1 MCSPHFVY
9 VGSPKYFMNK
19 RAIQIVIALM
29 SLALIGITIIQY
41 TWLKRSVD
49 LNTVSFND
57 KVTIALNKVHER
69 LREKA
74 KNRKNVSDY
83 IHQNMGQSGLLKQ
96 DLDPVAEILSP
107 GTDDF
112 KRKNI
117 LYQNANMTGLLY
129 PSIIL
134 EEINPGDLKKYIEE
148 EMFNQNIRL
157 KYDYGI
163 YSFKD
168 RSFSIINGHHV
179 FQQEENSP
187 ASNVEE
193 NRSLTNSEYEVRLFG
208 DAIEAPGALKVYFP
222 SKTTYLWS
230 DVYPSLISSIL
241 FTGLILFCFIYTINV
256 ILFQSKVSEMK
267 TDFINNMTHEF
278 KTPIATISLAAD
290 SIKSPMISGN
300 PEKVNRFAKIIKEEN
315 KRMLGQVEKVLQMA
329 QLEKSDFQLNTS
341 EVNLHEIIKSASEL
355 ARLKVSKRNGSVETF
370 LKADQAIILADQNH
384 VSNVIHNLLDNAE
397 KYSKEKPE
405 ITISTKNLNDGIEVS
420 VEDKGIGMSKEAL
433 KNIFEK
439 FYRVHTGNLHDVK
452 GFGLGL
458 SYVKAIVNAHKG
470 TINVTSELEK
480 GSTFTLFLP
489 FSSKESD

>member
-1 MCSPHFVY
+1 
-9 VGSPKYFMNK
+9 MNK

-49 LNTVSFND
+49 LNTISFND
-57 KVTIALNKVHER
+57 KVTVVMNNVHER
-69 LREKA
+69 LKEKA
-74 KNRKNVSDY
+74 KSRKSALDFIQHNK
-83 IHQNMGQSGLLKQ
+83 GQAQAGLLQ
-96 DLDPVAEILSP
+96 QEIDPVTEILSP

-112 KRKNI
+112 RRRNI
-117 LYQNANMTGLLY
+117 LYQNANMPIVLY

-134 EEINPGDLKKYIEE
+134 EEIDPGDVKKYIAE

-168 RSFSIINGHHV
+168 RSFSIINGNHV
-179 FQQEENSP
+179 FQPAENSP

-208 DAIEAPGALKVYFP
+208 DDIEAPGALKVYFP

-300 PEKVNRFAKIIKEEN
+300 VDKVNRFANIIKEEN

-329 QLEKSDFQLNTS
+329 QLEKSDFQLNIG
-341 EVNLHEIIKSASEL
+341 EVDLHEIIKSASEH
-355 ARLKVSKRNGSVETF
+355 ARLKVSKRNGTVEAS
-370 LKADQAIILADQNH
+370 LDAEQAVIFADQNH
-384 VSNVIHNLLDNAE
+384 ISNVIHNLLDNAE
-397 KYSKEKPE
+397 KYSNDQPE
-405 ITISTKNLNDGIEVS
+405 IKISTKNIKDGIEVS

-458 SYVKAIVNAHKG
+458 SYVKAMVNAHKG
-470 TINVTSELEK
+470 SINVTSELEK
-480 GSTFTLFLP
+480 GSTFTLFFP

>member
-1 MCSPHFVY
+1 
-9 VGSPKYFMNK
+9 MNK
-19 RAIQIVIALM
+19 RAIKIIIALM

-41 TWLKRSVD
+41 TWLKRSLD
-49 LNTVSFND
+49 LNTVSFDD
-57 KVTIALNKVHER
+57 KTVVALNNVHER
-69 LREKA
+69 LKEKA
-74 KNRKNVSDY
+74 ESRKNVSDY
-83 IHQNMGQSGLLKQ
+83 LQKNKGQSGILKN
-96 DLDPVAEILSP
+96 DIDPVTEILSP

-112 KRKNI
+112 RKQN
-117 LYQNANMTGLLY
+117 LMYQNASIAPLLY
-129 PSIIL
+129 PSIYL
-134 EEINPGDLKKYIEE
+134 EEIDPADLKRYMEE

-163 YSFKD
+163 YSYKD
-168 RSFSIINGHHV
+168 RSFTIINGYHV
-179 FQQEENSP
+179 FQPEENSP
-187 ASNVEE
+187 ASDVQE
-193 NRSLTNSEYEVRLFG
+193 NKSLANSEYEVKLFG
-208 DAIEAPGALKVYFP
+208 DDSDPPGALKVYFP
-222 SKTTYLWS
+222 GKRTYLWS

-329 QLEKSDFQLNTS
+329 QLEKSDFQLNIA
-341 EVNLHEIIKSASEL
+341 ELNLHEIISSASEL
-355 ARLKVSKRNGSVETF
+355 ARLKVSKRNGSVET
-370 LKADQAIILADQNH
+370 LLNAEQHIILADQNH
-384 VSNVIHNLLDNAE
+384 ISNVIHNLLDNAE

-405 ITISTKNLNDGIEVS
+405 IKITTRNIKDGIEIS

-470 TINVTSELEK
+470 TINVSSELEK
-480 GSTFTLFLP
+480 GSTFTLFFP
-489 FSSKESD
+489 FSAKESD